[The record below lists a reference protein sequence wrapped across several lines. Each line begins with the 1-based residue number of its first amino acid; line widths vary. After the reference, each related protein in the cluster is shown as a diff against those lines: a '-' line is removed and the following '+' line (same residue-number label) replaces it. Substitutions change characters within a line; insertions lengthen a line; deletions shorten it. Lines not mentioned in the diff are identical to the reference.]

1 MKHWIKLALQ
11 PLCVLTI
18 LSAPPPPRCHCATAG
33 LPRHAR
39 RPLNFYCLSIT
50 LYMRASLHCPP
61 GQHCPPSPAEQTT
74 AQQGAF
80 TPICHRLSP
89 FVLTDNRMSP
99 SPTSATAAESHLV
112 RVTRGTGHVSASHG
126 SFLNIALCVFAP
138 PVA

>member
-1 MKHWIKLALQ
+1 MRHWIKLAPQ

-18 LSAPPPPRCHCATAG
+18 LPVSPPTHCHCATAG
-33 LPRHAR
+33 VPRHAR

-50 LYMRASLHCPP
+50 LYMCGVFIVPPASTGPP
-61 GQHCPPSPAEQTT
+61 PAGQTT

-89 FVLTDNRMSP
+89 FVLADNRMSP

-126 SFLNIALCVFAP
+126 SFLNIALCIFAP